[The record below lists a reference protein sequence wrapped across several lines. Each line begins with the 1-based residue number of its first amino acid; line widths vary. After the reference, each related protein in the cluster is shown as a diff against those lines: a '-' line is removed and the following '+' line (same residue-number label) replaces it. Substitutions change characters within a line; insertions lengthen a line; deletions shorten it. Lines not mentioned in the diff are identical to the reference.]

1 MADYNQMNLKQIKQI
16 GKDMGLLRVDLYKKR
31 NKNELIERIRKGKQ
45 QSDYDKNVLLEHAQN
60 EGILVNA
67 TMSKNTILQ
76 KLRNPQLTDLS
87 ENRLRRISKER
98 GISLR
103 GKMTKKE
110 IINRIRNPTRYYTIE
125 GLKQIAENN
134 NITADRNITKL
145 NLIRILQNA
154 NLITVA
160 QDVTPTPINIGVRQ
174 TTTEPLE
181 LIRTTKPKTP
191 VKPRKDLENY
201 KNYIKSLNNDL
212 MTARRLKTI
221 QKKLEEKEKKF
232 EEDQKRRFTPHKTRS
247 AFQKFALQY
256 TIGGNEDDFDDYN
269 DAYGFLY
276 DARYS
281 IIKIFNQHK
290 QTKVKLIFKCN
301 MIKDSTEGEIMQP
314 FAFHSNIEINLEGT
328 GEDELYDTMVD
339 TIEEKIQKLENI
351 PGTGWHLHSVI
362 GLELH
367 TVAWVPLNGSS
378 YIELP
383 KYLKN
388 KNAIINIKND
398 DNKCFIWS
406 VLRAL
411 NPAKD
416 KNEGVD
422 KTLKSKLETLNTTG
436 IVYPVSLL
444 DINKFECLNSNI
456 SITVFGYDEKDKVYP
471 LRVSEYIGREHDIV
485 LMLVEKDGVK
495 HYCLVKNI
503 SRLLSTQVSN
513 HKEKHHFCLRCMNSF
528 WTHKSLIEHKKYCD
542 TNECVKLNMLQRKNL
557 Y

>member
-1 MADYNQMNLKQIKQI
+1 
-16 GKDMGLLRVDLYKKR
+16 
-31 NKNELIERIRKGKQ
+31 
-45 QSDYDKNVLLEHAQN
+45 
-60 EGILVNA
+60 
-67 TMSKNTILQ
+67 MSKNTILQ
-76 KLRNPQLTDLS
+76 KLRNPQFTDLS

-98 GISLR
+98 GMSLR

-110 IINRIRNPTRYYTIE
+110 IINRIRNPTRFYTIE

-134 NITADRNITKL
+134 NITVDRNITKP
-145 NLIRILQNA
+145 NLISILQNA

-160 QDVTPTPINIGVRQ
+160 QDTTPRPINIGVRQ
-174 TTTEPLE
+174 TTTEPIE
-181 LIRTTKPKTP
+181 LIRTTKPKTL

-221 QKKLEEKEKKF
+221 QKKLEEKEKKI
-232 EEDQKRRFTPHKTRS
+232 EEDQKRRFTPHETRS

-256 TIGGNEDDFDDYN
+256 TIGGNEDDFDDYS
-269 DAYGFLY
+269 DAYEFLY

-281 IIKIFNQHK
+281 IIKIFNQYK

-301 MIKDSTEGEIMQP
+301 MIKDSTEGEIIQP

-328 GEDELYDTMVD
+328 DEDELYDTMID
-339 TIEEKIQKLENI
+339 TIEGKIHKFENVE
-351 PGTGWHLHSVI
+351 GTGWHLHSVI

-383 KYLKN
+383 KYLKD
-388 KNAIINIKND
+388 KKAIINIKND
-398 DNKCFIWS
+398 DNKCFIWC

-411 NPAKD
+411 NP
-416 KNEGVD
+416 KNDSSEIID
-422 KTLKSKLETLNTTG
+422 RALKSKINTLNTIG
-436 IVYPVSLL
+436 IVCPVSLL

-485 LMLVEKDGVK
+485 LMLIEKDGVK

-513 HKEKHHFCLRCMNSF
+513 HKEKHHFCLRCMNFFLDS
-528 WTHKSLIEHKKYCD
+528 
-542 TNECVKLNMLQRKNL
+542 
-557 Y
+557 